1 MKLKR
6 NFLHIII
13 ILTVMLAVFT
23 IFQMYAFGASD
34 EMTTVRVGFPI
45 QKGITEIDAN
55 GNYTGYTY
63 DYLME
68 IAQYTDW
75 KYEYVLVEGDVDY
88 QITALLDMLAAG
100 EIDLL
105 GCMAYSDSL
114 AELFDYS
121 SSNYGMAYNALCV
134 LGDSNLNNLNYSAF
148 SELRVVVPN
157 SSGRRNEKLDQ
168 FAQMSGF
175 EVDQVF
181 TADLDE
187 QMRLLREGE
196 ADAILFKDI
205 SIPSDEMR
213 VIARFFPQ
221 PFYFATT
228 KDNKKIVNDLNF
240 AMANINAV
248 NPYFSI
254 NLHEK
259 YFDTQYNNFFLS
271 DAESD
276 YVNSVDFLRVLML
289 DGEAPIQ
296 YLDDKDGQSKGI
308 SKDVLEYIADKSG
321 LEFEIVWAHTYD
333 QYMKVIEDRGV
344 DIVAGITM
352 NYDVALQEAYR
363 MSIPYITS
371 PVSIVVSRSSDVSEL
386 GSGRLALIKGFS
398 YNVGQEGKILY
409 YDSIEKCINA
419 VEKGEA
425 DYCYGNGY
433 SIQYYLRANNY
444 KNVDYLALGDD
455 WSQKICMGIMKP
467 ADVELLSIVNK
478 AIQSMSDEEM
488 QNLLYANSFEPEY
501 ITLASY
507 IKANKGQAVLL
518 LLLTAS
524 SFVAVFLMWKMYNN
538 RKENVRMKLEKQR
551 YEQVS
556 ELSNEFLYEYDIK
569 RDRLTMPAKSSE
581 FLGCDKVSEHVS
593 ELVKT
598 LENKD
603 EDSFFLHIVTAKE
616 GSDEFPCRVHDG
628 RVRWLRM
635 TSKVVCDDANYPTY
649 VIGKVVDIQEE
660 RERNEKLL
668 DMAQKDG
675 LTGIYNASTG
685 RQMITTALE
694 NGGGAL
700 LILDIDYFKDIN
712 DNYGH
717 HAGDRVLIQLTDIL
731 RDVFGS
737 EEVIAR
743 LGGDEFVVF
752 MKDETSF
759 EAVAGRCKDVC
770 SRAEKMTFD
779 DGKNVT
785 VSIGAVMIGRD
796 QDFDR
801 VYKRADDALYTVKN
815 RGRNGYEVF
824 YL

>member
-6 NFLHIII
+6 NIIPVVLM
-13 ILTVMLAVFT
+13 LTIVLSVFT
-23 IFQMYAFGASD
+23 MFQMHAFGASD

-68 IAQYTDW
+68 IAQYADW
-75 KYEYVLVEGDVDY
+75 KYEYVLVEGDIDY
-88 QITALLDMLAAG
+88 QLTAFLDMLAEG
-100 EIDLL
+100 DIDLL

-148 SELRVVVPN
+148 PKLRVIVPN

-175 EVDQVF
+175 EVDQIF
-181 TADLDE
+181 TADIDE
-187 QMRLLREGE
+187 QMRLLHDGE
-196 ADAILFKDI
+196 ADAVLFKDI
-205 SIPSDEMR
+205 SIPSDELR

-240 AMANINAV
+240 AMANINVV

-259 YFDTQYNNFFLS
+259 YFDTQYTSFFLS
-271 DAESD
+271 DGERD
-276 YVNSVDFLRVLML
+276 YVNGAEILQVLML
-289 DGEAPIQ
+289 DGEAPLQ
-296 YLDDKDGQSKGI
+296 YWDDKNGQGKGI
-308 SKDVLEYIADKSG
+308 SKDVLEYITDKSG
-321 LEFEIVWAHTYD
+321 LEFEIVWAYTYD
-333 QYMKVIEDRGV
+333 QYLKAIEDRDV
-344 DIVAGITM
+344 DIVAGVAV

-371 PVSIVVSRSSDVSEL
+371 PVAIVVNRSLGISDL
-386 GSGRLALIKGFS
+386 GSGRLALVRGFS
-398 YNVGQEGKILY
+398 YNVGKEDKVAY
-409 YDSIEKCINA
+409 YDSIEECINA

-444 KNVDYLALGDD
+444 RNVDYLALGDD
-455 WSQKICMGIMKP
+455 WSQKICMGIIKP
-467 ADVELLSIVNK
+467 AEVELLSIVNK
-478 AIQSMSDEEM
+478 AVQSMSDEEM
-488 QNLLYANSFEPEY
+488 QNLLYTNSFEPED
-501 ITLASY
+501 ITLSSY

-518 LLLTAS
+518 LLLTTS
-524 SFVAVFLMWKMYNN
+524 SFAAVFFMWKMYNN
-538 RKENVRMKLEKQR
+538 RKENVRMKLENQR
-551 YEQVS
+551 YEQIS

-569 RDRLTMPAKSSE
+569 QDRLTMPAKSSE

-598 LENKD
+598 LKNRD
-603 EDSFFLHIVTAKE
+603 EDSFFLHILTAKE
-616 GSDEFPCRVHDG
+616 GSDEFPCRVHGG
-628 RVRWLRM
+628 RVHWLRM
-635 TSKVVCDDANYPTY
+635 TSKVVCDDSGFPTY
-649 VIGKVVDIQEE
+649 VIGKVVDIQDEK
-660 RERNEKLL
+660 ERNEKLL

-675 LTGIYNASTG
+675 LTGIYNAATG
-685 RQMITTALE
+685 RQLITTALE

-700 LILDIDYFKDIN
+700 FILDIDHFKDIN
-712 DNYGH
+712 DTYGH

-731 RDVFGS
+731 RDVFGIR
-737 EEVIAR
+737 EVIAR

-759 EAVAGRCKDVC
+759 EVVSGRCGDVC
-770 SRAEKMTFD
+770 NRAEKVIFD
-779 DGKNVT
+779 DGKNMT
-785 VSIGAVMIGRD
+785 VSIGAVIIGRG

-801 VYKRADDALYTVKN
+801 AYKMADDALYTVKN

-824 YL
+824 SL